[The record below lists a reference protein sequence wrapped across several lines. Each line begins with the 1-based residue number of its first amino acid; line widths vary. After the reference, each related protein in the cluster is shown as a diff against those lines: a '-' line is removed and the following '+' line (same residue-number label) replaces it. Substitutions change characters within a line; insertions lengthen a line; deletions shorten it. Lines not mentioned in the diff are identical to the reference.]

1 MIKTTFRTEG
11 AVSAKAVQPDRAR
24 HRKTTSVAET
34 LRRMGNSGC
43 VCVGGV
49 GVGVGVCVVGVCVCV
64 CVVGV
69 CVWVCVCATGKG
81 KAARED

>member
-1 MIKTTFRTEG
+1 MIRKGLRDWLWSQLKCQRIMIKTTFRTEG

-24 HRKTTSVAET
+24 HRKKTSVAET

-49 GVGVGVCVVGVCVCV
+49 GVGVGV
-64 CVVGV
+64 
-69 CVWVCVCATGKG
+69 WVCV
-81 KAARED
+81 

>member
-1 MIKTTFRTEG
+1 MIKATFRTDG

-34 LRRMGNSGC
+34 LRRMGNSGIC
-43 VCVGGV
+43 
-49 GVGVGVCVVGVCVCV
+49 VCVCV
-64 CVVGV
+64 CVY
-69 CVWVCVCATGKG
+69 ATGKG